1 MIVEEKKAILKG
13 SPIFITEGGYEFD
26 EINIAYETYG
36 SLNNNKD
43 NVILIE
49 HALSGSAHAAGVHPG
64 KKNRGWW
71 DILIGPDK
79 HIDTNKYFVI
89 CSNFIGSCY
98 GTTGPSSVDP
108 VTGNPYGLRF
118 PKVNI
123 RDMVRVQKLLLD
135 YLGIDHIKAVVGGS
149 MGGMQA
155 LEWSVVYPDLV
166 DKSIVIAADYKLTP
180 LNIAYN
186 YIGIQSILNDPN
198 FNNGDYYDMQNK
210 PEIGLKNAR
219 MLGMITYKSG
229 DLFDIRFKRSRDK
242 KNFAIENYLNYQG
255 DSFID
260 RFDANSYLYVLWAM
274 NEHDITKPYGSLKT
288 ALKRI
293 KSQILMIGIDKDMI
307 FPSKYMKDFIKKLNS
322 QGGFGKFK
330 EISSIHGH
338 DSFLIDVNKIGPI
351 ISDFIQELDEKKE
364 EAICI

>member
-26 EINIAYETYG
+26 EINIVYETYG

-64 KKNRGWW
+64 KRNRGWW

-98 GTTGPSSVDP
+98 GTTGPSSIDP

-155 LEWSVVYPDLV
+155 LEWAVVYPDLV

-338 DSFLIDVNKIGPI
+338 DSFLIDFNKIGPI
-351 ISDFIQELDEKKE
+351 IADFIQEMDEKKE